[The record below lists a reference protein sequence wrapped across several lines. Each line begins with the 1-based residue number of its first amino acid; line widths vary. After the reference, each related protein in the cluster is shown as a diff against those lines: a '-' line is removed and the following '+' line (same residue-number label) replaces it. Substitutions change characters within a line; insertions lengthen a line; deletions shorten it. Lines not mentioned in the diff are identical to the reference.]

1 MYGEKDLLS
10 IAVWIVAAV
19 VEDIWVRT
27 EHGEGDIGFFGKRMV
42 LGQENMELVAA
53 KTVEFQ
59 IEALKLM
66 LNKLCVGIIVGY
78 GCADYAKHLFYAKY
92 I

>member
-53 KTVEFQ
+53 KTVE
-59 IEALKLM
+59 
-66 LNKLCVGIIVGY
+66 
-78 GCADYAKHLFYAKY
+78 
-92 I
+92 